1 MNLRDNIIYILEKN
15 RGEFVS
21 GQTIAE
27 SAGVS
32 RSAVAKCVSQ
42 LKAEGFPIVSVNN
55 AGHMLEKNCDILS
68 ESGIRASMD
77 DFSGIIKVLKTV
89 DSTNSEAKRMI
100 ADGLKEAAI
109 IAAETQSAGRGRRGR
124 SFFSPSKSGIYFSAV
139 LHPEITLEDA
149 TSVTAAAAVAVA
161 DSIKDATKKDP
172 KIKWVNDIFIGG
184 KKVCGILTEAVSD
197 FESGTVQAIVIGIG
211 INLTTEDFPEEISGV
226 AGAVGAK
233 LNRCALIADIFSRL
247 SKLCSALPDKSFM
260 NDYRNYSLVLGK
272 AVTFTRNGVSYSAVA
287 KNITDSGE
295 LLVTT
300 DSGETMLLNSGEISI
315 KLNSS
320 DRL

>member
-1 MNLRDNIIYILEKN
+1 MSLRDKIIYILEKN
-15 RGEFVS
+15 RGGFVS
-21 GQTIAE
+21 GQSIAE

-77 DFSGIIKVLKTV
+77 GFGGLIKVLKIV

-100 ADGLKEAAI
+100 ADGLSETAI

-139 LHPEITLEDA
+139 LHPDITLEDA
-149 TSVTAAAAVAVA
+149 ASITAAAAVAVA
-161 DSIKDATKKDP
+161 DSIKSATKKDP
-172 KIKWVNDIFIGG
+172 KIKWVNDIFIDG
-184 KKVCGILTEAVSD
+184 KKVCGILTEAISD
-197 FESGTVQAIVIGIG
+197 FESGTVQAIVVGIG
-211 INLTTEDFPEEISGV
+211 VNLTTGEFPEEISAV
-226 AGAVGAK
+226 AGSVDEN

-247 SKLCSALPDKSFM
+247 SALCSELPDKRFM

-272 AVTFTRNGVSYSAVA
+272 PVTFTRNGVTYSAVA
-287 KNITDSGE
+287 NSITDGGE
-295 LLVTT
+295 LEVTT

-315 KLNSS
+315 KLS